1 MVNVRKGKKSKD
13 ATSKANEL
21 LAPESPRGSI
31 DQPNARGPDLQV
43 EQLLL
48 DKMDLYLS
56 ADKIAEVRRA
66 YAFAEVAHT
75 GQKRLSGEPFFEH
88 PKQTAL
94 FLADLKL
101 DANTLSAALLHD
113 VLEDCDVTYDQLHD
127 HFGDDVARL
136 VDGVTKLTRAQ
147 VMGDEDFHMSSSGDY
162 DPEAVADDI
171 DDIAQ
176 AETLRKMLMT
186 MAEDVRVVLIKLAD
200 RLHNMRTI
208 SALPP
213 SRREA
218 MARETLEIFA
228 PLAHRLGIWE
238 VKWMLEDMSF
248 QQLQPEA
255 YKRISRRLN
264 SKRAEREAYVERM
277 VHIIRAELEAA
288 DVDGDVY
295 GRPKHI
301 YSIHRKSERYSNQ
314 NKEAEEIYDL
324 FAVRIIVEEVK
335 DCYAALGMVHTKWR
349 PLPGQFD
356 DYIANPKDN
365 LYQSLHTA
373 ILCEDNA
380 PVEVQIRTKDMHQ
393 VAEYGVA
400 AHWLYKEAGDH
411 DTQFEEKMTWLRQLL
426 EWQRDAGG
434 AVEFVESFKT
444 DIFQNQVYVYTPK
457 GDVIE
462 LPTGA
467 TPLDFAYR
475 IHTDVGHSC
484 VGAKVNGKLVAL
496 NHPIENGDTIQVMTS
511 RTARGPS
518 LDWLNASLGYAKTSS
533 AKTKI
538 RQWFNR
544 QERAGNVERG
554 KEVFLRQLQRLD
566 IDIDE
571 EKASVVLRYHEVDD
585 MFAALGDGTLT
596 TERLVGRLAVGSTV
610 PHVETKQGIPRTG
623 PASGIEVLGVGDLLT
638 SIARCC
644 NPIMGD
650 GIVGFITRGRG
661 VTIHRENC
669 PNILAED
676 ESERIV
682 SVDWGE
688 TKTLYPVRVQI
699 KGWDRVGL
707 LGDITSVVSNERV
720 NIANIASEEYD
731 DMSVISLTV
740 YISGTDQL
748 STLYT
753 RLEAVNGIISV
764 SRLRSLEPD
773 GDAARQVSKYN

>member
-1 MVNVRKGKKSKD
+1 MVNLRKGKKSK
-13 ATSKANEL
+13 AVTSKVNEL
-21 LAPESPRGSI
+21 LASESPGGSI
-31 DQPNARGPDLQV
+31 DQSNAHAPDLHV
-43 EQLLL
+43 EQLLF
-48 DKMDLYLS
+48 DKMGLYLS
-56 ADKIAEVRRA
+56 ADSIAEVRRA
-66 YAFAEVAHT
+66 YAFAEIAHT

-127 HFGDDVARL
+127 QFGDDVARL

-208 SALPP
+208 SALPH

-264 SKRAEREAYVERM
+264 AKRAEREAYVERM
-277 VHIIRAELEAA
+277 VHIIRAELEGA
-288 DVDGDVY
+288 DVNGDVY

-324 FAVRIIVEEVK
+324 FAVRIIVEDVK
-335 DCYAALGMVHTKWR
+335 DCYAALGVVHTKWR

-434 AVEFVESFKT
+434 AVEFIESFKT

-511 RTARGPS
+511 KTARGPS

-596 TERLVGRLAVGSTV
+596 TERLVGRLTVGSTV

-644 NPIMGD
+644 NPILGD

-773 GDAARQVSKYN
+773 GDIARQVSKYN

>member
-13 ATSKANEL
+13 VTSKVNEL
-21 LAPESPRGSI
+21 LAPESTRSSI
-31 DQPNARGPDLQV
+31 DQSNARGLDLQV

-48 DKMDLYLS
+48 DKMELYLS

-66 YAFAEVAHT
+66 YTFAEIAHT

-127 HFGDDVARL
+127 QFGDDVARL

-208 SALPP
+208 SALPH

-324 FAVRIIVEEVK
+324 FAVRIIVEDVK
-335 DCYAALGMVHTKWR
+335 DCYAALGVVHTKWR

-434 AVEFVESFKT
+434 AVEFIESFKT

-511 RTARGPS
+511 KTARGPS

-596 TERLVGRLAVGSTV
+596 AERLVGRLTVGSTV

-773 GDAARQVSKYN
+773 GDTARQVSK

>member
-13 ATSKANEL
+13 VTSKVNEL
-21 LAPESPRGSI
+21 LAPESTRSSI
-31 DQPNARGPDLQV
+31 DQSNARGLDLQV

-48 DKMDLYLS
+48 DKMELYLS

-66 YAFAEVAHT
+66 YTFAEIAHT

-127 HFGDDVARL
+127 QFGDDVARL

-147 VMGDEDFHMSSSGDY
+147 VMGDEDFHMPSSGDY
-162 DPEAVADDI
+162 DPEAIADDI

-208 SALPP
+208 SALPH

-324 FAVRIIVEEVK
+324 FAVRIIVEDVK
-335 DCYAALGMVHTKWR
+335 DCYAALGVVHTKWR

-434 AVEFVESFKT
+434 AVEFIESFKT

-511 RTARGPS
+511 KTARGPS

-596 TERLVGRLAVGSTV
+596 AERLVGRLTVGSTV

-773 GDAARQVSKYN
+773 GDTARQVSK

>member
-13 ATSKANEL
+13 VTSKVNEL
-21 LAPESPRGSI
+21 LAPESTRSSI
-31 DQPNARGPDLQV
+31 DQSNARGLDLQV

-48 DKMDLYLS
+48 DKMELYLS

-66 YAFAEVAHT
+66 YAFAEIAHT

-127 HFGDDVARL
+127 QFGDDVARL

-147 VMGDEDFHMSSSGDY
+147 VMGDEDFHMPSSGDY
-162 DPEAVADDI
+162 DPEAIADDI
-171 DDIAQ
+171 DEIAQ

-208 SALPP
+208 SALPH

-324 FAVRIIVEEVK
+324 FAVRIIVEDVK
-335 DCYAALGMVHTKWR
+335 DCYAALGVVHTKWR

-434 AVEFVESFKT
+434 AVEFIESFKT

-475 IHTDVGHSC
+475 IHTDVGHGC

-511 RTARGPS
+511 KTARGPS

-596 TERLVGRLAVGSTV
+596 TERLVGRLTVGSTV

-773 GDAARQVSKYN
+773 GDTARQVSK